1 MTLDLSQADHNLLDE
16 FLNTILDEYRD
27 GNLTQLQ
34 ARSVIAEAVALAAKD
49 NGNVTIYM
57 RGMVETRGKGT

>member
-1 MTLDLSQADHNLLDE
+1 MALELSQADHDVLDR

-34 ARSVIAEAVALAAKD
+34 ARSAIAEAVALAAKD
-49 NGNVTIYM
+49 NGYITSDM
-57 RGMVETRGKGT
+57 RAMIETRGQ